1 MKHSM
6 MKNLER
12 KMEKK
17 SFSQLSKN
25 EQIAL
30 YLRDHPEALTEDF
43 MIRVAARF
51 MNVAYIRNMI
61 RRLYHQIV
69 KDNIMK
75 NNFVIIPEHYEE

>member
-17 SFSQLSKN
+17 SFNQLSRN
-25 EQIAL
+25 EKICL
-30 YLRDHPEALTEDF
+30 YLHDHPEALSEDF

-61 RRLYHQIV
+61 RKEVLKRL
-69 KDNIMK
+69 
-75 NNFVIIPEHYEE
+75 